1 MMSKDTL
8 TANPLIYNITLK
20 IHQDL
25 AQEWLVAMKENF
37 LPKCTDG
44 EVVVAS
50 QINQVLVAQDD
61 EDLTFA
67 VQFIFSTKEIFET
80 EGMVALRKFVELL
93 DSQFLKKYVYFTT
106 KMEILHSLEV
116 PSEN

>member
-1 MMSKDTL
+1 MSKDVI

-25 AQEWLVAMKENF
+25 AKDWLLAMKDEF
-37 LPKCTDG
+37 LPLCTDG
-44 EVVVAS
+44 EIVVAS
-50 QINQVLVAQDD
+50 QINQVLVVQDD

-67 VQFIFSTKEIFET
+67 IQFIFSTKAVFESQ
-80 EGMVALRKFVELL
+80 GMVSLRKFVELL
-93 DSQFLKKYVYFTT
+93 DSKFLKKYVYFTT
-106 KMEILHSLEV
+106 RMEVLHTLEV